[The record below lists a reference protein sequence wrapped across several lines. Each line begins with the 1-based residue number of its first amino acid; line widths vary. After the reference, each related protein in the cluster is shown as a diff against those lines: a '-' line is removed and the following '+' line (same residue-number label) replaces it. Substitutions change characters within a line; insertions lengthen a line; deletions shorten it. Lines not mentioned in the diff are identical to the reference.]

1 MSKWTL
7 SLWVL
12 KCLVELALLYT
23 CITRRV
29 KALGVLAA
37 YTFLSA
43 LFLMLIFDHLPS
55 RFTFYTWWVDLFGM
69 LIMIY
74 IFIQLSTYVIDGEDE
89 YYPTLITYIG
99 LIAPQFIC
107 AKLNL
112 NLSPSIWLNC
122 LNILLWI
129 LGILCLIKTSQKF
142 PLLVRTIA
150 VDFMSSTII
159 PPHQSMLIAHN
170 DEGC

>member
-1 MSKWTL
+1 MSNWTL

-29 KALGVLAA
+29 KALGVLVA

-43 LFLMLIFDHLPS
+43 LFLMLILDYLPS
-55 RFTFYTWWVDLFGM
+55 KFTYYTWWVDLFGM

-74 IFIQLSTYVIDGEDE
+74 IFIQLAAYVIDGEEE

-99 LIAPQFIC
+99 LVASQLVC
-107 AKLNL
+107 SKLNL
-112 NLSPSIWLNC
+112 YLSPSVWLNC
-122 LNILLWI
+122 LNILFWI
-129 LGILCLIKTSQKF
+129 LGILCLIQTSKKF
-142 PLLVRTIA
+142 PRSVGPISINL
-150 VDFMSSTII
+150 MSSSII
-159 PPHQSMLIAHN
+159 PPHQSMLIPHN
-170 DEGC
+170 DEGY